1 MVTKDLEEALGFLFF
16 DQHLQK
22 CTKEMKTHLDIL

>member
-22 CTKEMKTHLDIL
+22 MHKGNEYAP